1 MESRPPRWGAPLG
14 SQSPP
19 GPLPAPRLLGV
30 LLLPWCLQLAGGQ
43 SVAQDGLPIVVS
55 LANTAVCFSCK
66 ITYQYTPKFKNFTV
80 SYFYVDLNGVRS
92 PEERITCQPG
102 PGIENQTYKL
112 DCQVTPKLPDA
123 SATGTYYCH
132 VSWHDY
138 VAQSCGIFILVRDT
152 GYRTPPPS
160 AQKGLLFAFTGIL
173 TALSL
178 VGTALLLW
186 KKKQIRA
193 LGKCPTENCPDPKSA
208 GSAHQPPAE
217 SIYTALQRQDTEVY
231 ACIESKADGPPFPQ
245 SPPSQGR
252 LHGYEDDSEFN
263 LVYENF

>member
-30 LLLPWCLQLAGGQ
+30 LLLPWCLQLA
-43 SVAQDGLPIVVS
+43 
-55 LANTAVCFSCK
+55 
-66 ITYQYTPKFKNFTV
+66 
-80 SYFYVDLNGVRS
+80 DLNGVRS